1 MLDFFVVF
9 IIIIFCLILENLF
22 GLRMSGNDD
31 EGTTAVREGNRNEVK
46 PIKYPKMYKIH
57 LARKHT
63 V

>member
-1 MLDFFVVF
+1 
-9 IIIIFCLILENLF
+9 
-22 GLRMSGNDD
+22 MSGNDD